1 MNSKQ
6 MNSIGMN
13 LKQMNSI
20 KPKTILCDIDGTLIH
35 HCQDIV
41 EQARMSSSVVPLPN
55 TMDLMKKWDS
65 LGYKII
71 LMTGRRESTRA
82 ATIKQLGD
90 LGIIYDEIIFNVGS
104 GDRILINDKKPNST
118 RNTAYAVN
126 VNRNHGIKHLELETK
141 IPTIEDKYLDGNNSM
156 IEKPWGSET
165 LIECNDRY
173 VVKRL
178 YMKNG
183 ECCSLQYHE
192 LKRETIYVLSGCLKV
207 YIGSEVDKLEEKI
220 MYPGSFMTIEPFT
233 IHRMEGMLDNTH
245 YLETSTHELWDVV
258 RLSDKY
264 NRIKPLQT
272 DKPELADLTGAY

>member
-1 MNSKQ
+1 MQSN
-6 MNSIGMN
+6 
-13 LKQMNSI
+13 

-41 EQARMSSSVVPLPN
+41 EQTRSSSAVPLPN
-55 TMDLMKKWDS
+55 TMDLMRKWDS

-71 LMTGRRESTRA
+71 LMTGRRESARA

-90 LGIIYDEIIFNVGS
+90 LGIIYDDIIFNVGS

-141 IPTIEDKYLDGNNSM
+141 IPTVEDKYLPSHLLTQEKQSI

-173 VVKRL
+173 VVKKL

-207 YIGSEVDKLEEKI
+207 YIGPEMDKLEEKI
-220 MYPGSFMTIEPFT
+220 MYPGSYLTIDPFI

-258 RLSDKY
+258 RLNDKY
-264 NRIKPLQT
+264 NRMI
-272 DKPELADLTGAY
+272 